1 MVSIY
6 CDYIESEC
14 FDFHNCLKCKYKAPD
29 YIPERDSKRIA
40 EDAWLAVDCLE
51 GLIAAAPFI
60 HQNYLKEKLSIIKR
74 CVKFMESFEKEE

>member
-1 MVSIY
+1 MTSIF
-6 CDYIESEC
+6 CEELDGEC
-14 FDFHNCLKCKYKAPD
+14 FESHNCLKCKYKAPD
-29 YIPERDSKRIA
+29 YIPESDSKRIA

-74 CVKFMESFEKEE
+74 CVKFMENFEKEE